1 MAAPVALLVGLGN
14 PGQQYERTRH
24 NAGFWLLDRLVRQ
37 LGAEFRS
44 ERRFAGDLASVRLD
58 GRTVFLLKPTTFM
71 NRSGQAVR
79 ALAHFHKLSPQ
90 QVLVIHDEIDLPPG
104 VVRLKRGGGP
114 GGHNGLRDIIAVFG
128 GDRDFLR
135 MRIGV
140 GRPGPGAAGVVD
152 YVLHTPPVAE
162 RDVIDAAIEGALDV
176 LPLVLAGDTERAMQ
190 RLHTQ
195 DIPAPATKN

>member
-1 MAAPVALLVGLGN
+1 MAAPLALLVGLGN
-14 PGQQYERTRH
+14 PGQRYERTRH
-24 NAGFWLLDRLVRQ
+24 NAGFWLLDRLARQ

-44 ERRFAGDLASVRLD
+44 ERRFSGDVASVRLD

-104 VVRLKRGGGP
+104 TVRLKRGGGP

-135 MRIGV
+135 LRIGV

-152 YVLHTPPVAE
+152 YVLHTPSVAE

-195 DIPAPATKN
+195 DVPAPVAKN

>member
-1 MAAPVALLVGLGN
+1 MAAPLALLVGLGN

-24 NAGFWLLDRLVRQ
+24 NAGFWLLDRLARQ

-44 ERRFAGDLASVRLD
+44 ERRFSGDVASVRLD

-104 VVRLKRGGGP
+104 TVRLKRGGGP

-135 MRIGV
+135 LRIGV

-152 YVLHTPPVAE
+152 YVLHTPSVAE

-195 DIPAPATKN
+195 DVPAPVAKN